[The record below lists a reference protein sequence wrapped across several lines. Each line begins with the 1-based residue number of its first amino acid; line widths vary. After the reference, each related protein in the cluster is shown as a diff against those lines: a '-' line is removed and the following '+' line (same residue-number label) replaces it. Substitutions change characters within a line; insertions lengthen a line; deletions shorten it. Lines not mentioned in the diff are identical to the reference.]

1 MGTHKRF
8 LNPLSFLKTLTET
21 CQHENAVIAYLQ
33 LVSILEVFSGHKV
46 IILQENIKRQRRP
59 STLNV

>member
-1 MGTHKRF
+1 MQKLF

-33 LVSILEVFSGHKV
+33 LVSILKVISGHKV
-46 IILQENIKRQRRP
+46 IILQENIQRQREVHQ
-59 STLNV
+59 L